1 MEENKKPI
9 LVLGIGNFLFKDGGV
24 GVHVA
29 RKMMGMKLPPDVQV
43 IDGGLREVGFIPLT
57 EGNKKKVI
65 IVTSMKAGGT
75 PGTIYRVSDR
85 DVEEKTKGYYR
96 TVEESKIILDLEAA
110 YLMGKYP
117 DKVIF
122 IGVEP
127 EDIGDLGDMQLD
139 STLTPVIEGKIPEII
154 EAVMKEIRNKSM

>member
-29 RKMMGMKLPPDVQV
+29 RKMMGMNLPPAVEV
-43 IDGGLREVGFIPLT
+43 VDGGIRATGFIPLT
-57 EGNKKKVI
+57 EGKKKVV
-65 IVTSMKAGGT
+65 IVMSMKAGGV
-75 PGTIYRVSDR
+75 PGTIYRLYDR
-85 DVEEKTKGYYR
+85 EVEEKTRGYFR
-96 TVEESKIILDLEAA
+96 TVEESKIMLDLEAA
-110 YLMGKYP
+110 YMMGKYP
-117 DKVIF
+117 EEVIF

-127 EDIGDLGDMQLD
+127 EDIGDLGDMNLD

-154 EAVMKEIRNKSM
+154 EAVMMEIKKEIN

>member
-29 RKMMGMKLPPDVQV
+29 REMMGMKLPPDVEV
-43 IDGGLREVGFIPLT
+43 VDGGLREVGFVPLT
-57 EGNKKKVI
+57 EGKKKVVI
-65 IVTSMKAGGT
+65 ITSMKAGGT
-75 PGTIYRVSDR
+75 PGTIYRVLDK
-85 DVEEKTKGYYR
+85 DVEAKTKGYYR

-110 YLMGKYP
+110 QMMGQYP
-117 DKVIF
+117 GKVIF

-127 EDIGDLGDMQLD
+127 EDIGDLGAMQLN
-139 STLTPVIEGKIPEII
+139 SELTPVIKGKIPEII
-154 EAVMKEIRNKSM
+154 ESVMKEIRNKSI